1 MITCGM
7 VGVGEV
13 IAGEAEFIYA
23 LASEIEPPA
32 IETAQTN
39 TSHDEQESKLSR
51 WLLLAGMIA
60 PLLFLLAKWHR
71 LDRTPM
77 RPMVAPPLVA
87 LVLALMVFVL
97 GQVGLHIAATLAGLT
112 SEEELNQAGLRS
124 QAILMIG
131 HYAGAASI
139 LAVFFFLLRRT
150 ASGSASR
157 QMPQIDAGL
166 LGVGALLLFW
176 PMVMLVSW
184 IITTIVERITGAPLD
199 AIAHSTL
206 AQLQQADRD
215 VWYMIVIA
223 MVVIA
228 APVTEEVVY
237 RGLLQDAL
245 RRAGIKP
252 WAAIIIVSVIFAIMH
267 LAAAPEPSAIPG
279 LLASLFI
286 LSLGFGWAYE
296 KTGRLFAP
304 IVMHMLFNAGN
315 LVAATWLF

>member
-1 MITCGM
+1 MTCGV

-13 IAGEAEFIYA
+13 IAGEAEFIHA
-23 LASEIEPPA
+23 FTSEIVPPA

-39 TSHDEQESKLSR
+39 TSYDEQESRLSR

-60 PLLFLLAKWHR
+60 APLFLLAKWHR

-77 RPMVAPPLVA
+77 RPLVAPPLVA
-87 LVLALMVFVL
+87 LILALMVFVL
-97 GQVGLHIAATLAGLT
+97 GQIGLHIAANLAGLA
-112 SEEELNQAGLRS
+112 SENEFNQAGLRG

-139 LAVFFFLLRRT
+139 LAVFFILVHRA
-150 ASGSASR
+150 ASGYARR
-157 QMPQIDAGL
+157 QMPPIHAAL

-184 IITTIVERITGAPLD
+184 IITMIVERITGAPLD

-215 VWYMIVIA
+215 VWYTIVIA

-245 RRAGIKP
+245 RRAGVKP

-267 LAAAPEPSAIPG
+267 LAAAPQPSAIPG

-296 KTGRLFAP
+296 KTGRLLTP

-315 LVAATWLF
+315 LVAATWIS